1 MREFLIFVSLFVKK
15 LEFLAQ
21 AQYMREFLFF
31 YCLTFGHEERILST
45 GSVYA

>member
-1 MREFLIFVSLFVKK
+1 MREFLFFASLLVLKK
-15 LEFLAQ
+15 KFLVQ

-31 YCLTFGHEERILST
+31 CLTFGVEIRILST